1 MPTIHFRRI
10 ERRRTARVAM
20 FVDLIVQGH
29 SDDSEKFKVRTRTQS
44 VSGHGGSM
52 ILEFPVSMSQTLLL
66 TNEFTGERAECRV
79 VGIRTNRDGHTH
91 VAFEFMVPGI
101 NFWKMVFPAAGIR
114 SARRVVPTAAIA

>member
-1 MPTIHFRRI
+1 MSNIHFRRI

-29 SDDSEKFKVRTRTQS
+29 SDDNEKFKVRTRTQS

-52 ILEFPVSMSQTLLL
+52 ILEFPITMGQTLLL
-66 TNEFTGERAECRV
+66 TNEFTGERTECRV

-91 VAFEFMVPGI
+91 VAFEFMVPTI
-101 NFWKMVFPAAGIR
+101 NFWKMAFPACGIR
-114 SARRVVPTAAIA
+114 PVRRVASVAAIA